1 MAPHSC
7 AFALSE
13 CSRSTSGPIEFPPG
27 LAPVVRLPPGLAC
40 SPLMQPSPQPKE
52 SMQGGSEKEVCASL
66 VFRQKHGIGPPPGLS
81 SNFDADCAVLTQM
94 EGSSDQST
102 VSDTYVSDGTASDNH
117 DSSSSC
123 GELVFEDSGPE
134 FGPEFSSRLNADAPS
149 FIPSDSSRVSSVLNS
164 LPDADAMSPWSV
176 SSLDGPS
183 LLTGAP
189 VKIHAG
195 FAVQDVMDAP
205 RPACAKAAGS
215 PAQIVP
221 ATSWLAAARAAMS
234 EPMSCS
240 KARVACPRV
249 KRCEGATRESETW
262 RGQTSWAAVV
272 KGRTS

>member
-102 VSDTYVSDGTASDNH
+102 VSDTCVSDGTASDHH

-123 GELVFEDSGPE
+123 GEPVFADCGL
-134 FGPEFSSRLNADAPS
+134 EFSSRLNADAPS
-149 FIPSDSSRVSSVLNS
+149 FIPSDPSRVSSALDT
-164 LPDADAMSPWSV
+164 LPDADVMSPWSL
-176 SSLDGPS
+176 SPLDGPS

-195 FAVQDVMDAP
+195 LAVQETMDAP
-205 RPACAKAAGS
+205 RAARAKAPGS

-221 ATSWLAAARAAMS
+221 ATSWLAAARAAMP